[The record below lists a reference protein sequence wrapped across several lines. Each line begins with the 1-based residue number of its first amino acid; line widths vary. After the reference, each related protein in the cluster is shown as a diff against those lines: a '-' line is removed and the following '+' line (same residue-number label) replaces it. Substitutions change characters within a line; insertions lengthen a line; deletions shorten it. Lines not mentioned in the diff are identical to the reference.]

1 MSLPS
6 VQHSSLPSM
15 KYNTASSEEVRFCA
29 CRCGEHISGAGKSKS
44 KFAQGHDQKFVSWMG
59 IRLASA
65 MAEQDQDEIDQ
76 IRFVMES
83 YPNLEAKIESKAART
98 LGMHNPFIED
108 TVTDKAS
115 GRKPKIERLF
125 NVKVG
130 RWTYPAKLNEKGL
143 TVRNTKR
150 DGTGDWVRV
159 DKQDVS
165 IPLLNEALGL

>member
-1 MSLPS
+1 MSA
-6 VQHSSLPSM
+6 Q
-15 KYNTASSEEVRFCA
+15 YNTASSEEIRFCA
-29 CRCGEHISGAGKSKS
+29 CRCGEHISGVGKSKS

-65 MAEQDQDEIDQ
+65 MAERDQDEIDQ
-76 IRFVMES
+76 IRFVMEA

-98 LGMHNPFIED
+98 LGLYSLD
-108 TVTDKAS
+108 TVTDRAS
-115 GRKPKIERLF
+115 GRKPKAEREF
-125 NVKVG
+125 TVKVG
-130 RWTYPAKLNEKGL
+130 RWDYPAKVNEKGL